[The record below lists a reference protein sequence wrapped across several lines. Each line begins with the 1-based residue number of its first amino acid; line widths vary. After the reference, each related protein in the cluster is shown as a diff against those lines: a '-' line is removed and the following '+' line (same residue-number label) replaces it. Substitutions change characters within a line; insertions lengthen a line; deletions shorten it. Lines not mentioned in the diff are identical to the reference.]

1 MTVRLLITDNHDV
14 VRQGLRLYLKRD
26 PEIEVVGEAADGEEA
41 VQLARSLRPDVVLMD
56 LLMTRM
62 DDI

>member
-1 MTVRLLITDNHDV
+1 MTVRLLITDDHDA

-41 VQLARSLRPDVVLMD
+41 VQLARSLRPDVVLIW
-56 LLMTRM
+56 TS
-62 DDI
+62 